1 MDHDSPRW
9 GGHTSTESTVTFSV
23 LGAPTS
29 IMGSEL
35 SSLLGSGLL
44 HGSSGT
50 WVSEAWRGI
59 RSLGGKDMPTYMV
72 SYDLKTQGKDYSAL
86 IKALQ
91 EGYRSYWHCLD
102 SIWLIVADQNHT
114 QVRDYLVQHIDDND
128 QLIVA
133 DLGGNAAWHGF
144 SEECSNWITNNLQ
157 A

>member
-1 MDHDSPRW
+1 
-9 GGHTSTESTVTFSV
+9 
-23 LGAPTS
+23 
-29 IMGSEL
+29 
-35 SSLLGSGLL
+35 
-44 HGSSGT
+44 
-50 WVSEAWRGI
+50 
-59 RSLGGKDMPTYMV
+59 MPTYMV

-86 IKALQ
+86 IQALQ

-128 QLIVA
+128 RLIVA

-144 SEECSNWITNNLQ
+144 SFSPSRSLTDRLTASVCAT

>member
-1 MDHDSPRW
+1 
-9 GGHTSTESTVTFSV
+9 
-23 LGAPTS
+23 
-29 IMGSEL
+29 
-35 SSLLGSGLL
+35 
-44 HGSSGT
+44 
-50 WVSEAWRGI
+50 
-59 RSLGGKDMPTYMV
+59 MPTYMV

-86 IKALQ
+86 IQALQ

-128 QLIVA
+128 RLIVA

>member
-1 MDHDSPRW
+1 
-9 GGHTSTESTVTFSV
+9 
-23 LGAPTS
+23 
-29 IMGSEL
+29 
-35 SSLLGSGLL
+35 
-44 HGSSGT
+44 
-50 WVSEAWRGI
+50 
-59 RSLGGKDMPTYMV
+59 MPTYMV

-114 QVRDYLVQHIDDND
+114 QVRNYLVQHIDDND

-144 SEECSNWITNNLQ
+144 SEECSNWITNNLRT
-157 A
+157 

>member
-1 MDHDSPRW
+1 
-9 GGHTSTESTVTFSV
+9 
-23 LGAPTS
+23 
-29 IMGSEL
+29 
-35 SSLLGSGLL
+35 
-44 HGSSGT
+44 
-50 WVSEAWRGI
+50 
-59 RSLGGKDMPTYMV
+59 MPTYMV

-86 IKALQ
+86 IKALR

-144 SEECSNWITNNLQ
+144 NDECSNWITSNLQ

>member
-1 MDHDSPRW
+1 
-9 GGHTSTESTVTFSV
+9 
-23 LGAPTS
+23 
-29 IMGSEL
+29 
-35 SSLLGSGLL
+35 
-44 HGSSGT
+44 
-50 WVSEAWRGI
+50 
-59 RSLGGKDMPTYMV
+59 MV

-144 SEECSNWITNNLQ
+144 SFSPSRSLTDRLTASVCAT